1 MEYYAIAW
9 VPTESII
16 PQLVTCNNE
25 IAVVCTDSDEAMSI
39 FDQELKSTSMSK
51 LSDLDYKPSDKECRQ
66 HMTHLTMIGIIEEE
80 CETVLES
87 EEYWADF

>member
-1 MEYYAIAW
+1 MEHYTITWMA
-9 VPTESII
+9 TESIT
-16 PQLVTCNNE
+16 PQLVSCNNK

-51 LSDLDYKPSDKECRQ
+51 LSDLDYKPSDKERRQ
-66 HMTHLTMIGIIEEE
+66 HMTHLILLSIIEEE
-80 CETVLES
+80 VETVLVS

>member
-9 VPTESII
+9 APTESIT
-16 PQLVTCNNE
+16 PQLVSCNNK

-39 FDQELKSTSMSK
+39 FDKELRSTSMSK
-51 LSDLDYKPSDKECRQ
+51 LSDLDYKPSNKECRQ
-66 HMTHLTMIGIIEEE
+66 HLTYLMMIGIIEGE

-87 EEYWADF
+87 EEYWAEF

>member
-1 MEYYAIAW
+1 MEHYAIAW
-9 VPTESII
+9 KPTECFI
-16 PQLVTCNNE
+16 PKLVSCNNV
-25 IAVVCTDSDEAMSI
+25 IAVVYTDSDKAMSI

-51 LSDLDYKPSDKECRQ
+51 LSDLDYRPSDKERKQ
-66 HMTHLTMIGIIEEE
+66 HMTHLTMIGIIEGE

>member
-9 VPTESII
+9 VPTESIT
-16 PQLVTCNNE
+16 PQLVSCNNE

-51 LSDLDYKPSDKECRQ
+51 LSDLDYKPSNKEYRQ
-66 HMTHLTMIGIIEEE
+66 HMTHLTMIGIIEGE

>member
-1 MEYYAIAW
+1 MEHYTITWMA
-9 VPTESII
+9 TESFT
-16 PQLVTCNNE
+16 PQLVSCNNE

-51 LSDLDYKPSDKECRQ
+51 LSDLDYKPSNKERRQ
-66 HMTHLTMIGIIEEE
+66 HLTYLMMIGIIEGE

-87 EEYWADF
+87 EEYWAEF

>member
-9 VPTESII
+9 VPTEGFT
-16 PQLVTCNNE
+16 PQLVSCNNE

-39 FDQELKSTSMSK
+39 FDQELKSTSMPK
-51 LSDLDYKPSDKECRQ
+51 LSDLDYKPSEKERRQ
-66 HMTHLTMIGIIEEE
+66 HMTHLMMIGIIEGEG
-80 CETVLES
+80 ETVLES

>member
-9 VPTESII
+9 KPTESFT
-16 PQLVTCNNE
+16 PQLVSCNNE

-51 LSDLDYKPSDKECRQ
+51 LSDLDYKPSDKERRQ
-66 HMTHLTMIGIIEEE
+66 HMTHLILLSIIEEE
-80 CETVLES
+80 VETVLVS

>member
-9 VPTESII
+9 IPTESII

-51 LSDLDYKPSDKECRQ
+51 LSDLDYNLSDKERRQ
-66 HMTHLTMIGIIEEE
+66 HLTHLTMIGIIEGEG
-80 CETVLES
+80 ETVLES

>member
-9 VPTESII
+9 VPTESIT

-51 LSDLDYKPSDKECRQ
+51 LSDLDYKPSDKEYRQ
-66 HMTHLTMIGIIEEE
+66 HMTHLTMISIIEGE
-80 CETVLES
+80 CETALES